1 MKNTTIIT
9 IITVFTLFSLLS
21 NAQNFEWAKQMG
33 GTDIDIGNSITTDV
47 SGNVYTIGEFYN
59 TADFDP
65 GVGVYNLTS
74 AGSYDIFVSKL
85 DASGNFVWAKSIG
98 GVGVDVGWSVATDAS
113 GNLYV
118 IGSFGDTVDFDPGAG
133 VYNLTSAGSY
143 DIFVSKLDASGN
155 FVWAK
160 SMGGTGWDEGRSIF
174 TDSSSNVYTT
184 GFYEGTADFDPGVG
198 VYNLTSA
205 GSSDIFISKLDAS
218 GNFVW
223 VKSIG
228 GTDGDGGYSITT
240 DVSGNIYT
248 TGFYEGTADF
258 DPGVG
263 VYNLTSAGSSDIFIS
278 KLDASG
284 NFVWAK
290 RMGGISSELG
300 RSITSDISG
309 NIYTTGSFEGT
320 ADFDPGVGVYNLT
333 SAGSSDIFISK
344 LDASGNFMWV
354 KSIGGT
360 DGDDGYSIATDASG
374 NVYTTGTFWGTA
386 DFNPGVGL
394 FNLTSAGISD
404 IFISKLDASGN
415 FMWAKS
421 MGGSGWDQ
429 VNSITIDA
437 SGNLYTTGYFIGTV
451 DFDIGIGVLN
461 LSAVGID
468 IFVHKMSVEG
478 VGYIKYTE
486 QNKVSIFPNPNNG
499 IFNIETN
506 KAHICE
512 LYNSLGKIVYT
523 SNLQVGNNN
532 IQLPNLAAGV
542 YLIKLYN
549 GTETYVERLVVNP

>member
-284 NFVWAK
+284 NF
-290 RMGGISSELG
+290 
-300 RSITSDISG
+300 
-309 NIYTTGSFEGT
+309 
-320 ADFDPGVGVYNLT
+320 
-333 SAGSSDIFISK
+333 
-344 LDASGNFMWV
+344 MWV